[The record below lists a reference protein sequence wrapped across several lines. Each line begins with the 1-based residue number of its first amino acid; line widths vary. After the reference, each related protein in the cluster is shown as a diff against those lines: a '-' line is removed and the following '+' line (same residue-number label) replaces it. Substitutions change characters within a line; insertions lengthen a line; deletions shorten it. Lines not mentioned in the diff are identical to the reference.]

1 MRGRGSLPSAP
12 TAPLDTAFRHSSTG
26 AQAGAP
32 LGERVECIE
41 ASTLAPD
48 DFIKQRKY
56 IYPGGSYCMKRK
68 SIIFILLA
76 TVSAWAIDGPEIL
89 KKMDVNRTWKSIV
102 STAKM
107 EIIIDDEI
115 RVKTMEIS
123 SLADGNRSL
132 VRFTNP
138 EDEGTKYLML
148 GDDLW
153 IYFPEENDVVK
164 ISGHML
170 KEGMMGSDVSYEDA
184 LEADKLSAKYD
195 VAVTGEE
202 RLDGN
207 DCYLLTLTAKVK
219 DAPYYK
225 RVMWVD
231 KSRFIAWKE
240 ESFAKSGKKLKIG
253 RVLSV
258 KEINKMWYPVKV
270 EMENTLRK
278 NSRTVF
284 TTEKIVSDTP
294 MDEEVFT
301 MRNLRR

>member
-1 MRGRGSLPSAP
+1 MKIKSVLLTLFVA
-12 TAPLDTAFRHSSTG
+12 
-26 AQAGAP
+26 AG
-32 LGERVECIE
+32 V
-41 ASTLAPD
+41 
-48 DFIKQRKY
+48 
-56 IYPGGSYCMKRK
+56 
-68 SIIFILLA
+68 
-76 TVSAWAIDGPEIL
+76 WAIDGNEIL
-89 KKMDVNRTWKSIV
+89 KKMDLNRTWKSIV

-107 EIIIDDEI
+107 EIIVDQEV

-123 SLADGNRSL
+123 SLSEGNRSI

-148 GDDLW
+148 GDNLW

-184 LEADKLSAKYD
+184 LEADKLAEKYD

-202 RLDGN
+202 TMDGH

-219 DAPYYK
+219 DAPYFK
-225 RVMWVD
+225 RVMWVE
-231 KSRFIAWKE
+231 KKRFIAWKE
-240 ESFAKSGKKLKIG
+240 ELFAKSGKKLKVS

-258 KEINKMWYPVKV
+258 KEIGTMWYPVKV
-270 EMENTLRK
+270 EMVNMLRK
-278 NSRTVF
+278 NSKTVF
-284 TTEKIVSDTP
+284 TIDSISIDKP
-294 MDEEVFT
+294 LNEELFT

>member
-1 MRGRGSLPSAP
+1 
-12 TAPLDTAFRHSSTG
+12 
-26 AQAGAP
+26 
-32 LGERVECIE
+32 
-41 ASTLAPD
+41 
-48 DFIKQRKY
+48 
-56 IYPGGSYCMKRK
+56 MKIK
-68 SIIFILLA
+68 SIFLVLIFI
-76 TVSAWAIDGPEIL
+76 TGVWAIDGNEIL
-89 KKMDVNRTWKSIV
+89 RKMDVNRTWKSIV

-107 EIIIDDEI
+107 EIMVDDEV

-123 SLADGNRSL
+123 GLSDGNKSL

-148 GDDLW
+148 GDNLW

-184 LEADKLSAKYD
+184 LEADKLAEKYD

-202 RLDGN
+202 AMDGH

-219 DAPYYK
+219 DAPYFK
-225 RVMWVD
+225 RVMWVE
-231 KSRFIAWKE
+231 KKRFIAWKE
-240 ESFAKSGKKLKIG
+240 ELFAKSGKKLKVS

-258 KEINKMWYPVKV
+258 KEIGTMWYPVKV
-270 EMENTLRK
+270 EMVNMLRK
-278 NSRTVF
+278 NSKTVF
-284 TTEKIVSDTP
+284 TIDSITIDKP
-294 MDEEVFT
+294 LNEELFT

>member
-1 MRGRGSLPSAP
+1 
-12 TAPLDTAFRHSSTG
+12 
-26 AQAGAP
+26 
-32 LGERVECIE
+32 
-41 ASTLAPD
+41 
-48 DFIKQRKY
+48 
-56 IYPGGSYCMKRK
+56 MKIK
-68 SIIFILLA
+68 SIFLVLIFI
-76 TVSAWAIDGPEIL
+76 TGVWAIDGNEIL
-89 KKMDVNRTWKSIV
+89 RKMDVNRTWKSIV

-107 EIIIDDEI
+107 EIMVDDEV

-123 SLADGNRSL
+123 GLSDGNKSL

-148 GDDLW
+148 GDNLW

-184 LEADKLSAKYD
+184 LEADKLTEKYD

-202 RLDGN
+202 AMDGH

-219 DAPYYK
+219 DAPYFK
-225 RVMWVD
+225 RVMWVE
-231 KSRFIAWKE
+231 KKRFIAWKE
-240 ESFAKSGKKLKIG
+240 ELFAKSGKKLKVA

-258 KEINKMWYPVKV
+258 KEIEKIWYPVKV
-270 EMENTLRK
+270 EMVNMLRK
-278 NSRTVF
+278 NSKTVF
-284 TTEKIVSDTP
+284 TIESIAINTP
-294 MDEEVFT
+294 LDEELFT